1 MLLFDHL
8 PSNYLCPLN
17 MEHGDAYEVYIH
29 GMKKSEN

>member
-8 PSNYLCPLN
+8 PSKYLCPLN
-17 MEHGDAYEVYIH
+17 VEPVDAYGVYTH